1 MANKLMSKSELI
13 QKLAEKHTDAV
24 TRKDVKGVIES
35 LAEIGYKEL
44 KKTGAFVVPRIREI
58 RSDQETRHKSPQG
71 HQSFHKGANSIQGEA
86 GAEDHQGSP
95 SKGYQRCSGLAP
107 RTLVDFDVH
116 SQCDRPRGWDR
127 KALA

>member
-13 QKLAEKHTDAV
+13 QKLAEKHADAV
-24 TRKDVKGVIES
+24 TRKDVENHQVACRNWLQRAQENGCIRC
-35 LAEIGYKEL
+35 AW
-44 KKTGAFVVPRIREI
+44 IREI
-58 RSDQETRHKSPQG
+58 RSDQEARHKSPQG

-107 RTLVDFDVH
+107 RTLIDSDVH

>member
-13 QKLAEKHTDAV
+13 QKLAEKHADAV
-24 TRKDVKGVIES
+24 TRKDVKGVIEL

-44 KKTGAFVVPRIREI
+44 KKNGRLCCARIRQI
-58 RSDQETRHKSPQG
+58 RSHQEARHKSAKG
-71 HQSFHKGANSIQGEA
+71 HQSVHKRANSIQGEA

-107 RTLVDFDVH
+107 RTLIDFR
-116 SQCDRPRGWDR
+116 RPIAMRSHKRLGP
-127 KALA
+127 K